1 MFCIISVLYH
11 QIGCRAPLSYDLCL
25 EAVMEYRNGC
35 CSLFNFVVTFVSGF
49 EISKADIVIFNF
61 LL

>member
-1 MFCIISVLYH
+1 MT
-11 QIGCRAPLSYDLCL
+11 PLTYDLCL

-35 CSLFNFVVTFVSGF
+35 CSLFNFVVTFVYGF
-49 EISKADIVIFNF
+49 EIIKADIVISNC